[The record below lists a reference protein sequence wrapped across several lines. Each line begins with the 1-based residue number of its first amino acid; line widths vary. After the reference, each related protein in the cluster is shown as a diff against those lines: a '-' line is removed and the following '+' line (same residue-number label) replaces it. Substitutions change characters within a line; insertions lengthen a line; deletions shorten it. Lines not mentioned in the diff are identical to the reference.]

1 MSGKEQRQVRPVILT
16 DRVVTPDIAESRE
29 WALTDTLH
37 AQVLPVGYGGI
48 RRPVVVVT
56 NKVEHL
62 MPLLTTGQALAL
74 MADVDPDDF
83 DFGRHDLVAQRAHQ
97 SERLIGRAKE
107 ELNWCWLDK
116 TIDPLVAS
124 AMFWRLRENTF
135 ARVSFSKSWEVAVPL
150 YATMVLKQAR
160 HLESPMLCAMFG
172 SDSRTPESVRQDQ
185 ARARKFMNL
194 IMQGKDLDVDDQPSL
209 VNARRLT
216 EKYLAVVVP
225 LLLPPP
231 SPALFQLEDF
241 STVTRK
247 GGRVTCHPKK
257 SRHEDTN
264 RPPGTSAINA
274 LPTGFFARQGSS
286 R

>member
-1 MSGKEQRQVRPVILT
+1 MPSE
-16 DRVVTPDIAESRE
+16 
-29 WALTDTLH
+29 
-37 AQVLPVGYGGI
+37 YGGI

-62 MPLLTTGQALAL
+62 MPLLTTGHALAL

-107 ELNWCWLDK
+107 ELSWCWLDK

-124 AMFWRLRENTF
+124 AMLWRLRGNTF
-135 ARVSFSKSWEVAVPL
+135 ARVSFSKSWEVAAPL

-160 HLESPMLCAMFG
+160 HLESLMLGAMFG

-185 ARARKFMNL
+185 ARARKFMDL
-194 IMQGKDLDVDDQPSL
+194 IVQGQDLGVDDQPSRM
-209 VNARRLT
+209 NAKTLT
-216 EKYLAVVVP
+216 ENYLAVVVP
-225 LLLPPP
+225 LLLPPS
-231 SPALFQLEDF
+231 SPAPFELEDF
-241 STVTRK
+241 SPVTRR
-247 GGRVTCHPKK
+247 GGRVTCHSKQ

-264 RPPGTSAINA
+264 RSAGTSAINA
-274 LPTGFFARQGSS
+274 LPTGFFAREGSS

>member
-62 MPLLTTGQALAL
+62 MPLLTTGHALAL

-107 ELNWCWLDK
+107 ELSWCWLDK

-124 AMFWRLRENTF
+124 AMLWRLRGNTF
-135 ARVSFSKSWEVAVPL
+135 ARVSFSKSWEVAAPL

-160 HLESPMLCAMFG
+160 HLESLMLSAMFG

-194 IMQGKDLDVDDQPSL
+194 IEQGQDLGVDDQPSR
-209 VNARRLT
+209 VNAKTLT
-216 EKYLAVVVP
+216 ENYLAVVVP
-225 LLLPPP
+225 LLLPPS
-231 SPALFQLEDF
+231 SPAPFELEDF
-241 STVTRK
+241 SPVTRR
-247 GGRVTCHPKK
+247 GGRVTCHPKQL
-257 SRHEDTN
+257 RHEDTN
-264 RPPGTSAINA
+264 RPSGTFA
-274 LPTGFFARQGSS
+274 LHEVFAGFIAREGSG